1 MWIQGKK
8 GGEMKYPVSAQR
20 LKEAMESKGMK
31 AVDLSAKSG
40 VLRSSLSQYINGSHN
55 MSNKAAGA
63 IGKVLDVNPL
73 WLMGFDVPQKPK
85 KPDIL
90 IVYDNLNEQYQAE
103 LLKRAKELE
112 MLQRMNEYMNKMKGD
127 SENVGTE

>member
-1 MWIQGKK
+1 
-8 GGEMKYPVSAQR
+8 MKYPVSAQR

-63 IGKVLDVNPL
+63 IGEVLDVNPL
-73 WLMGFDVPQKPK
+73 WLMGFDVPQKPM

-90 IVYDNLNEQYQAE
+90 IIYDNLNEQYQAE

-112 MLQRMNEYMNKMKGD
+112 MLQRMSEYMNKMKGD
-127 SENVGTE
+127 SENVGTEQER